1 MMGMGMGVH
10 PMPSPTG
17 EKKDPVALMRQM
29 EEREEF
35 SDNWDDDFADESI
48 DPSRLA
54 GCLSL
59 SSVLFSL
66 YLIALLATFFG

>member
-1 MMGMGMGVH
+1 MGMGMGVH

-17 EKKDPVALMRQM
+17 
-29 EEREEF
+29 
-35 SDNWDDDFADESI
+35 DDFADESI